1 LLGEATGL
9 VKEFGTLNAL
19 LMASA
24 AVFALVYT
32 VLQFPW
38 FYGFNPGANL
48 PLALVLARVLEGA
61 VEMGLV
67 DEGQALEWAGMIL
80 AGSCP
85 KLFNI
90 DKP

>member
-1 LLGEATGL
+1 
-9 VKEFGTLNAL
+9 
-19 LMASA
+19 
-24 AVFALVYT
+24 
-32 VLQFPW
+32 
-38 FYGFNPGANL
+38 
-48 PLALVLARVLEGA
+48 VLEGA